1 MKGRIVWV
9 FWLVVV
15 LAALTATASYAWLA
29 MNTSS
34 RISGVEVEAET
45 DSVYLEISVDSND
58 GYDKTVSF
66 DRVSYFNEK
75 GERELSFI
83 TYGYLPSQGAMRIA
97 PTLIT
102 KANADIIS
110 SGGVYNGSGRY
121 YKAVKSDM
129 TGGNHTYIDITSS
142 LSIGQSLLDF
152 YHIERGGY
160 FTVSNTYDYN
170 YYCENVKE
178 NGDVD
183 YICIGKIPKGEKL
196 SRRIYWGYARSDEL
210 DDAQVTN
217 TLNIVSLDLPPE
229 EYALHNT
236 VYLRCAE
243 NTLDA
248 KDLMIESVNVRG
260 YKNYLTNAIRVMFVA
275 TRENGETVTLF
286 YSHRNPEALNGV
298 LFEEIYGDKKE
309 VVKVDIY
316 IFFDGRDPSSYKQ
329 DGFLTPNFVNVKFSI
344 SDHVYN

>member
-34 RISGVEVEAET
+34 RISGVEIEAKT
-45 DSVYLEISVDSND
+45 DSVYLEISADADD
-58 GYDKTVSF
+58 GYNKTVSF
-66 DRVSYFNEK
+66 DRVSYFSSLE
-75 GERELSFI
+75 ERELLLVAYGRLPAGGGIRI
-83 TYGYLPSQGAMRIA
+83 T

-102 KANADIIS
+102 EANSFIFTD
-110 SGGVYNGSGRY
+110 GKFDGTGKY
-121 YKAVKSDM
+121 YKAIKSDI
-129 TGGNHTYIDITSS
+129 TGGNDTFVDITNT
-142 LSIGQSLLDF
+142 LKIGDKLVGY
-152 YHIERGGY
+152 YHVQEGIGY
-160 FTVSNTYDYN
+160 PVSNTYDYN
-170 YYCENVKE
+170 YYFRNIRD
-178 NGDVD
+178 GDLVD
-183 YICIGKIPKGEKL
+183 FVCIGKVPVGETL
-196 SRRIYWGYARSDEL
+196 SNRMYWGYAYSDEL
-210 DDAQVTN
+210 DDAQTTN
-217 TLNIVSLDLPPE
+217 MLNIVSLDLPTE

-248 KDLMIESVNVRG
+248 KDLKIESVDVRG
-260 YKNYLTNAIRVMFVA
+260 YKNYLTNAIRIMFVA
-275 TRENGETVTLF
+275 TRENGEKATVF
-286 YSHRNPEALNGV
+286 YSHRNPETLNGV

-316 IFFDGRDPSSYKQ
+316 VFFDGRDPSSYKQ
-329 DGFLTPNFVNVKFSI
+329 DGFLTPNFVNIEFSI